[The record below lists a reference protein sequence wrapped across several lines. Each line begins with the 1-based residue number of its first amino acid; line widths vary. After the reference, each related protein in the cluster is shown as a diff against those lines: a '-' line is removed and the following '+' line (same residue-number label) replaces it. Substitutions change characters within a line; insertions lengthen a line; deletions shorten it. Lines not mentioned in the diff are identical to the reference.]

1 MKTEKP
7 RIIFMPGD
15 FDDFTGTQE
24 ELDTLIRII
33 TAKAEAG
40 TLQHAYDPDED
51 DDDNIYTEKEIKEI
65 ARQKQVARNR
75 TLH

>member
-1 MKTEKP
+1 
-7 RIIFMPGD
+7 MPGD

-33 TAKAEAG
+33 TAKVESG
-40 TLQHAYDPDED
+40 TLQDNYDSDDSGDE
-51 DDDNIYTEKEIKEI
+51 IYTEKEIKEM
-65 ARQKQVARNR
+65 ARQKQIARNR

>member
-33 TAKAEAG
+33 TAKAAAG
-40 TLQHAYDPDED
+40 TLQDNYDPDDSGDE
-51 DDDNIYTEKEIKEI
+51 IYTEKEIKEI
-65 ARQKQVARNR
+65 ARQRQIARNR